1 MNKIDLSSLR
11 QEYTNSGITRAA
23 LHPNPIK
30 QFEVWFQQAFDAGLV
45 EPNAMS
51 LSTVSK
57 NGQPSIRTVLLKEYD
72 ENGFVFY
79 TNYESTKSR
88 EISENP
94 KVALLFP
101 WLALERQL
109 IIQGTTEKVSTAQSL
124 KYFLSR
130 PRGSQLGAWVS
141 QQSEIVPSRSVLEGK
156 LQQIKDKFSNGQ
168 IPLPGFWGGYRVIP
182 SKIEFWQG
190 RANRL
195 HDRLSYER
203 SDGNKWV
210 LSRKSP

>member
-1 MNKIDLSSLR
+1 MSKIDISSLR
-11 QEYTNSGITRAA
+11 QEYTKSGITRAQ
-23 LHPNPIK
+23 LHPNPFR
-30 QFEVWFQQAFDAGLV
+30 QFEVWFKQAFEAGLV

-57 NGQPSIRTVLLKEYD
+57 DGEPSIRTVLLKEYD
-72 ENGFVFY
+72 ERGFVFY
-79 TNYESTKSR
+79 TNYESAKAKQIR
-88 EISENP
+88 ENP

-109 IIQGTTEKVSTAQSL
+109 IIHGTAEKVSTARSL

-141 QQSEIVPSRSVLEGK
+141 QQSDIVSSRSVLEGK
-156 LQQIKDKFSNGQ
+156 LQEIKDKFASGQ
-168 IPLPGFWGGYRVIP
+168 IPLPGFWGGFRIVP
-182 SKIEFWQG
+182 QKIEFWQG

-203 SDGNKWV
+203 TNEGEWT
-210 LSRKSP
+210 LARKSP